1 MNGYDPFTQAWG
13 NNASLPAS
21 NGAASFD
28 HNVASSHVQSQS
40 LQQHGAPI
48 AAGPYYPKLNQ
59 IAAVSEAPQQQ
70 QHAAAYPA
78 LISPDARTVTAAP
91 HFTGGA
97 SGSVPRDTRR
107 GHKLDQSRPQ
117 AAAAISPQLNIS
129 GLPQDYHHLSAGWTP
144 PAPGDTSVSAGQQRR
159 RRRPSHPGSH
169 GPQPGVDYSLP
180 SPTQPSL
187 ARQHRLA
194 ASSQHYDPP
203 SPPQARE
210 GASPGTQPRCIIPGC
225 QYAAYYNVAEQEQM
239 EYCGHGHEL
248 QAIETGFAKPC
259 AMCKRRPRR
268 SGERVCGR
276 VCKEQERQAL
286 QVQGSYYG
294 VQVTRREPQTRPR

>member
-13 NNASLPAS
+13 NTSLPTS

-48 AAGPYYPKLNQ
+48 APTSYTYPKLNQ
-59 IAAVSEAPQQQ
+59 IAAASEAP

-78 LISPDARTVTAAP
+78 LISPVQVASGARTGVRATP
-91 HFTGGA
+91 QFTGSA
-97 SGSVPRDTRR
+97 SGSTSRDSRR
-107 GHKLDQSRPQ
+107 GHQQPAPQ
-117 AAAAISPQLNIS
+117 TAPVSPQLNIS
-129 GLPQDYHHLSAGWTP
+129 GPPQDYHHLSAAWTP
-144 PAPGDTSVSAGQQRR
+144 APSDISVSAG
-159 RRRPSHPGSH
+159 RPSRSH
-169 GPQPGVDYSLP
+169 GRQPGVDYNLVP
-180 SPTQPSL
+180 SSPSIGQQ
-187 ARQHRLA
+187 RRS
-194 ASSQHYDPP
+194 SSQHYDPP
-203 SPPQARE
+203 SPQAPARE
-210 GASPGTQPRCIIPGC
+210 GTRLSVDAGPGTQQRCIIPGC
-225 QYAAYYNVAEQEQM
+225 QYGAYYNVTEEEQM

-276 VCKEQERQAL
+276 VCREQQRQAL
-286 QVQGSYYG
+286 QVQGTYYG
-294 VQVTRREPQTRPR
+294 VNVTRREPQTRPR